1 MKLVYSFGQFLITQW
16 VWAVTFA
23 RAHPLINM
31 LVMLSILL
39 FYAKVK
45 IVPAVCYAFFSQLF
59 AVVVFT
65 VFVHGILDKVLG
77 IGFAQHET
85 AFLIHPLA
93 ACFLLAMIYTAL
105 QALFFYILCFFYTLP
120 VQKYSSIAFASN
132 IITVFIVYKF
142 LPTL

>member
-31 LVMLSILL
+31 LIMLSILL

-45 IVPAVCYAFFSQLF
+45 IVPALCYAFFSQLF

-65 VFVHGILDKVLG
+65 IFVHGILDKVLG
-77 IGFAQHET
+77 IGFAKHEM

-105 QALFFYILCFFYTLP
+105 QALFFYILSYFYALP
-120 VQKYSSIAFASN
+120 LQKYSSIAFVSN
-132 IITVFIVYKF
+132 VITVFIVYKF
-142 LPTL
+142 LPVL